1 MSIVETGIMA
11 NRDPMK
17 ASHMLMDFSL
27 DWKGPITINSK
38 RDTETA
44 LWCRVFGYLT
54 PEDGTEHLDV
64 RPGHITRRLPRW
76 FTSLHKARV
85 RYFLKKH
92 ADEFKQYLDTI
103 RLQTP
108 IKN

>member
-1 MSIVETGIMA
+1 MAIVATDIMSM
-11 NRDPMK
+11 RDPMK

-44 LWCRVFGYLT
+44 LWCRVFGYL
-54 PEDGTEHLDV
+54 EDGTEHVDIRL
-64 RPGHITRRLPRW
+64 GHITRRLPRW
-76 FTSLHKARV
+76 FTPMHKARV
-85 RYFLKKH
+85 SYFLRKH

-103 RLQTP
+103 RLKTP